1 MIWFLDSIE
10 NKQNSLIQQYDATI
24 HSSMNLHYRR
34 SYIMEDSCI
43 EIFLI
48 SFQTLVFIIWLSFV
62 FVKHF
67 KMWPLRT
74 HVWLL
79 FTLTIAK
86 SLR

>member
-1 MIWFLDSIE
+1 M
-10 NKQNSLIQQYDATI
+10 
-24 HSSMNLHYRR
+24 
-34 SYIMEDSCI
+34 
-43 EIFLI
+43 FLI
-48 SFQTLVFIIWLSFV
+48 SFQTLLFIIWLSFV

-74 HVWLL
+74 QVWLL